1 MQCITSNVS
10 EIVSFRIT
18 RKLKQRMSRLRHINW
33 SELLRAAVERSVEEE
48 ERKLRPE
55 RDPVRVEGAVA
66 EMDRLA
72 GLAEGSKKWVGAEEV
87 IRWRK
92 KRYS

>member
-1 MQCITSNVS
+1 MS

-72 GLAEGSKKWVGAEEV
+72 GLGEGSKWVGAEEV

-92 KRYS
+92 KRYSYSTRA

>member
-1 MQCITSNVS
+1 M
-10 EIVSFRIT
+10 VSFRIT

-48 ERKLRPE
+48 ERKLRPK
-55 RDPVRVEGAVA
+55 RDSVRIEGAVA

-72 GLAEGSKKWVGAEEV
+72 GLGEGSKWVGAEEV

-92 KRYS
+92 KRYSYSTRA

>member
-1 MQCITSNVS
+1 
-10 EIVSFRIT
+10 
-18 RKLKQRMSRLRHINW
+18 MSRLRHINW

-48 ERKLRPE
+48 ERKLRPK
-55 RDPVRVEGAVA
+55 RDSVRIEGAVA

-72 GLAEGSKKWVGAEEV
+72 GLGEGSKWVGAEEV

-92 KRYS
+92 KRYSYSTRA

>member
-1 MQCITSNVS
+1 
-10 EIVSFRIT
+10 
-18 RKLKQRMSRLRHINW
+18 MSRLRHINW